1 MKHGSTPGRLV
12 GARKNKFLIL
22 LASSSVL
29 AVWGSQAFADDAQIA
44 RLQAEIHRIEARQ
57 QAEISALRAE
67 IHHLK
72 RHGGPIYA
80 TKDAEPPPL
89 LGPHVIES
97 SKGPVHF
104 GFADADAQNTVELT
118 GQLNIDTGGYAGY
131 HQVTPGSGQLG
142 KAGLV
147 NQGLASGIN
156 FRRARIGVQG
166 IFLGDW
172 AYRIQYDL
180 GGTSD
185 GYSNNAPGVTTNGA
199 ASGIENAFISYDGLY
214 KHGGPLPTEFTIG
227 AIDVPWTLDE
237 PVGSPNILFM
247 ERPSSQVV
255 ATAFGAGD
263 NRTALGFHSNT
274 DRLWVGGFLTGP
286 TTGQI
291 HSNTA
296 YTAYNTA
303 TGAPY
308 GTGIGPQYTGLFRA
322 SYNIFQDKANNAT
335 LHVGFNFA
343 DTFLP
348 RVNSSS
354 ASVEGISLSDRPEL
368 RVDPT
373 QLIGTNTIAA
383 HGGQVFGA
391 EAAATYQN
399 AFIQGEYY
407 HYIIDTR
414 NQGAA
419 GAVYAA
425 TNGPAVAF
433 NGGYVQGS
441 YTFGGRRYYVPATG
455 AYSGVIPD
463 HPFVLGTGYWG
474 ALELAGRFDIVD
486 LNAAAP
492 YYNGGN
498 ATGTGANAAILGGE
512 QTSYGAGA
520 TWYPNNNLRFM
531 LDYEHV
537 VVNVPAYL
545 GGPNH
550 YGGTVDWIAARSQ
563 FVF

>member
-1 MKHGSTPGRLV
+1 MKHMSIPGHLG
-12 GARKNKFLIL
+12 GARKTKFLIL
-22 LASSSVL
+22 LASSSFF
-29 AVWGSQAFADDAQIA
+29 AVCGSRAFADDAQIA
-44 RLQAEIHRIEARQ
+44 KLQAEILKIEARQ
-57 QAEISALRAE
+57 QAEISALRSE

-89 LGPHVIES
+89 LGPHVVES

-104 GFADADAQNTVELT
+104 GFSDADGQNTVELT
-118 GQLNIDTGGYAGY
+118 GQLNIDTGGYVGY
-131 HQVTPGSGQLG
+131 HQTTPGSGQLG

-166 IFLGDW
+166 VFLGDW

-185 GYSNNAPGVTTNGA
+185 GYSNNAPGDSSNGA

-237 PVGSPNILFM
+237 PVGSPNILFI

-255 ATAFGAGD
+255 ATAFGGGD

-291 HSNTA
+291 YQNST
-296 YTAYNTA
+296 YTGTY
-303 TGAPY
+303 PY
-308 GTGIGPQYTGLFRA
+308 GSGLGVQLAGLFRA
-322 SYNIFQDKANNAT
+322 SYNIIQDKASNAT
-335 LHVGFNFA
+335 VHVGFNFA
-343 DTFLP
+343 DDFDP

-354 ASVEGISLSDRPEL
+354 ATVEGIGLSDRPEL

-373 QLIGTNTIAA
+373 QLLNTGMIAA

-391 EAAATYQN
+391 EAAATYGN

-407 HYIIDTR
+407 HYIVDTR
-414 NQGAA
+414 SSSGA
-419 GAVYAA
+419 YEA

-441 YTFGGRRYYVPATG
+441 YTFGGRRYYVPGTG

-463 HPFVLGTGYWG
+463 HPFVLGTGGWG
-474 ALELAGRFDIVD
+474 AVELAGRFDVVD

-492 YYNGGN
+492 YLASASGASVNGGKY
-498 ATGTGANAAILGGE
+498 NAAILGGE
-512 QTSYGAGA
+512 QTSFGGGA

-531 LDYEHV
+531 LDYEHLIED
-537 VVNVPAYL
+537 VPAYL

>member
-1 MKHGSTPGRLV
+1 MTNELTSSRIRS
-12 GARKNKFLIL
+12 ARKSKFLVF
-22 LASSSVL
+22 LASSSLL
-29 AVWGSQAFADDAQIA
+29 AVWGSQALADDAQIA
-44 RLQAEIHRIEARQ
+44 KLQAEIHRIEARQ
-57 QAEISALRAE
+57 QAEIGALRAE

-118 GQLNIDTGGYAGY
+118 GQLNIDTGGYVGY
-131 HQVTPGSGQLG
+131 RAYGPKSPL
-142 KAGLV
+142 
-147 NQGLASGIN
+147 GLASGIN

-166 IFLGDW
+166 VFLGDW

-185 GYSNNAPGVTTNGA
+185 AYPPTTGAA

-237 PVGSPNILFM
+237 PMGSPNIMFM

-255 ATAFGAGD
+255 ATAFGGGD
-263 NRTALGFHSNT
+263 SRTALGFHSNT
-274 DRLWVGGFLTGP
+274 DRLWLGGFLTGP
-286 TTGQI
+286 QTGNLHTVTVQPT
-291 HSNTA
+291 SGTA
-296 YTAYNTA
+296 V
-303 TGAPY
+303 PSL
-308 GTGIGPQYTGLFRA
+308 GPQLSALGRVT
-322 SYNIFQDKANNAT
+322 YNIIQDKATNAS
-335 LHVGFNFA
+335 LHIGFNVA
-343 DTFLP
+343 DLVAP
-348 RVNSSS
+348 RS
-354 ASVEGISLSDRPEL
+354 AANAETLTLSDRPEL
-368 RVDPT
+368 RIDPT
-373 QLIGTNTIAA
+373 SLLTTGALAA
-383 HGGQVFGA
+383 HGGQVYGA
-391 EAAATYQN
+391 EAAASYGN
-399 AFIQGEYY
+399 AFVQGEFY
-407 HYIIDTR
+407 HYVVDTKT
-414 NQGAA
+414 N
-419 GAVYAA
+419 A
-425 TNGPAVAF
+425 TVTGVNGPIASF

-441 YTFGGRRYYVPATG
+441 YTLGGRRYYVPGTG

-474 ALELAGRFDIVD
+474 ALELAGRFDLVD
-486 LNAAAP
+486 LNGADSLSS
-492 YYNGGN
+492 GGY
-498 ATGTGANAAILGGE
+498 IYGGK
-512 QTSYGAGA
+512 QTSFGAGA

-537 VVNVPAYL
+537 VDDIPAYL
-545 GGPNH
+545 SFNKGA
-550 YGGTVDWIAARSQ
+550 TIDWIAARSQ